1 MKIEEHMTDGFELS
15 AKMERL
21 AREMM
26 KHCLHAKEKHPFF
39 ACEVS
44 GESVESLGMMA
55 EAYRVEA
62 RKPWADVHSVL
73 ASEVYEFLEVL
84 KKGDYEAAE
93 AEMLDVVAVM
103 LRALDGE
110 HTRTGEV
117 CKEVEH
123 E

>member
-1 MKIEEHMTDGFELS
+1 MKLEEYMTYGFDFA

-26 KHCLHAKEKHPFF
+26 KHYLHAKEKHPFF

-44 GESVESLGMMA
+44 GESVEALGMMA

-73 ASEVYEFLEVL
+73 ASEVYEYLEAL
-84 KKGDYEAAE
+84 KRGDLEAAE
-93 AEMLDVVAVM
+93 AEMGDVVAVM
-103 LRALDGE
+103 MRGIDF
-110 HTRTGEV
+110 V
-117 CKEVEH
+117 KERKAKDE
-123 E
+123 

>member
-1 MKIEEHMTDGFELS
+1 MKLEEYMTYGFELS
-15 AKMERL
+15 ARMERL

-26 KHCLHAKEKHPFF
+26 KHSLHAQEKHPLF

-44 GESVESLGMMA
+44 RESVETLGMMA
-55 EAYRVEA
+55 DAYRAEA

-73 ASEVYEFLEVL
+73 ESEVYEYLEAL
-84 KKGDYEAAE
+84 KRGDYEAAE
-93 AEMLDVVAVM
+93 SEMLDVVAVM
-103 LRALDGE
+103 LRALDGD

-117 CKEVEH
+117 RKEVYH